1 MLGLICGIKGCMRMK
16 DEHKMDHIITVP
28 SLSNWNGV
36 MESGGV
42 IWIGVWAVAWIW
54 NVVRYGMR

>member
-1 MLGLICGIKGCMRMK
+1 MLGLICGIKGCIRMK
-16 DEHKMDHIITVP
+16 QLKTDNRVSQTGM
-28 SLSNWNGV
+28 V